1 MHKLLLLLSL
11 CLRLIDISAQTDT
24 VRKVHCVIVDGDTIP
39 VFTLPNYI
47 FYGKLTPEERRERI
61 MLVNRIR
68 SVLPYAKMAAF
79 RLQIMEQNL
88 QQISSRKARKEYIK
102 ETEKQLKDEFT
113 EQLKNMSINQ
123 GKLLVKLIH
132 RETGSTVYELLSD
145 YSGSA
150 ETFFWDTFSKFYD
163 SDLDTKYDSV
173 EDYKIEQIIK
183 SLGME

>member
-1 MHKLLLLLSL
+1 MRYILFIVFWGLSL
-11 CLRLIDISAQTDT
+11 YHSQAQTDT
-24 VRKVHCVIVDGDTIP
+24 VKKVRCVVVDGDTIP
-39 VFTLPNYI
+39 IFTLPNFI
-47 FYGKLTPEERRERI
+47 FFGKLTPEERRERI

-102 ETEKQLKDEFT
+102 ETEKQLKEEFT

-163 SDLDTKYDSV
+163 SDLDTKYDPV

-183 SLGME
+183 SLGLE